1 MIEALQKF
9 DCTTLDRPNLRCLLL
24 RVFKC
29 FDGLGVLS
37 KHLSQLR
44 GNHSLGYVLVLQ
56 LQLNLLKVD

>member
-9 DCTTLDRPNLRCLLL
+9 DCTPLDRPNLWCFLL

-29 FDGLGVLS
+29 FDCFSVLS

-44 GNHSLGYVLVLQ
+44 GYHSLGYVLVLQ